1 MIAPTCTE
9 QKKPPRKKHN
19 MNTEQTSDS
28 KYFWIFIATL
38 LLAIAGYL
46 VYALSGDNEPSDPI
60 LKYGYRSCKQSIT
73 LRGAEFEKAIMQRRE
88 RIPELA
94 DNLVGY
100 KAKWELIWN
109 GKEGFE
115 KWTGE
120 QISNTLYNPQENQ
133 RLLALNVKSVVT
145 DWQEIENDMARQLGH
160 PVIGNT
166 NNTDKIKSPTL
177 NLPPGLDGTVIE
189 QILIEVAAIVGTEV
203 ATVVATELAVS
214 GGILTA
220 SAVGG
225 WGTFGLSLVAGVIV
239 DYIISIFSDPT
250 PQIEAEL
257 SKTLEENAAKMRAEF
272 EKIMLKA
279 LDKRIKDWR

>member
-1 MIAPTCTE
+1 
-9 QKKPPRKKHN
+9 

-28 KYFWIFIATL
+28 KYFRIFIATL

-46 VYALSGDNEPSDPI
+46 VYALSGDNEPSNPI
-60 LKYGYRSCKQSIT
+60 LKQGYRSCKQSIT
-73 LRGAEFEKAIMQRRE
+73 LRGAEFEKAMMERRE

-94 DNLVGY
+94 DNLVGF

-109 GKEGFE
+109 SKEGFE

-133 RLLALNVKSVVT
+133 QLLSVYVKSVVT

-166 NNTDKIKSPTL
+166 NDTDKIKSPTL
-177 NLPPGLDGTVIE
+177 NLPPGLDGTVME
-189 QILIEVAAIVGTEV
+189 QMLIEVAALVGTEI

-220 SAVGG
+220 SALGG
-225 WGTFGLSLVAGVIV
+225 WGSFGLSIIAGVIV

-250 PQIEAEL
+250 PQIEADL
-257 SKTLEENAAKMRAEF
+257 NKTLEENAAKMRAEF

-279 LDKRIKDWR
+279 FDKRIREWH

>member
-1 MIAPTCTE
+1 
-9 QKKPPRKKHN
+9 

-73 LRGAEFEKAIMQRRE
+73 LRGAEFEKAIMERRE

-109 GKEGFE
+109 GQEGFE

-166 NNTDKIKSPTL
+166 NDTDKIKSPTL

-220 SAVGG
+220 SALGG
-225 WGTFGLSLVAGVIV
+225 WSTFGLSLVAGVIV

-279 LDKRIKDWR
+279 LDKRIREWH

>member
-1 MIAPTCTE
+1 MHAT
-9 QKKPPRKKHN
+9 QKSNP
-19 MNTEQTSDS
+19 

-73 LRGAEFEKAIMQRRE
+73 LRGAEFEKAIMERRE
-88 RIPELA
+88 RIPDLA

-100 KAKWELIWN
+100 KAKWKLIWD
-109 GKEGFE
+109 GQEGFE

-133 RLLALNVKSVVT
+133 QLLSVYVKSVAT

-166 NNTDKIKSPTL
+166 NDTDKIKSPTL

-203 ATVVATELAVS
+203 ATVVATDLAVS

-225 WGTFGLSLVAGVIV
+225 WSTFGLSLVAGVIV
-239 DYIISIFSDPT
+239 DYIISIISDPT

-272 EKIMLKA
+272 EQIMLKA
-279 LDKRIKDWR
+279 LDKRIKDWH

>member
-1 MIAPTCTE
+1 MHAT
-9 QKKPPRKKHN
+9 QKSTP
-19 MNTEQTSDS
+19 

-46 VYALSGDNEPSDPI
+46 VYALSGDNEPSNPI
-60 LKYGYRSCKQSIT
+60 LQQGYRSCKQSIT
-73 LRGAEFEKAIMQRRE
+73 RRGAEFEKEIMERKV

-94 DNLVGY
+94 DNLVGF
-100 KAKWELIWN
+100 KAKCKLICD

-166 NNTDKIKSPTL
+166 NDTDKIKSPTL
-177 NLPPGLDGTVIE
+177 NLPPGLDGTVME
-189 QILIEVAAIVGTEV
+189 QMLIEVAAIVGTEV

-225 WGTFGLSLVAGVIV
+225 WSTFGLSLVAGVIV
-239 DYIISIFSDPT
+239 DYIISIISDPP
-250 PQIEAEL
+250 PQIKADL
-257 SKTLEENAAKMRAEF
+257 NKTLEENAAKMRAEF
-272 EKIMLKA
+272 EQIMLKA
-279 LDKRIKDWR
+279 LDKRIREWH